1 MAAAR
6 RPYRAA
12 SWLAGAGVALLLA
25 WCPVASAAP
34 PERDTRCLAL
44 IAYAEAAGEGP
55 AGMAA
60 VMQVVRNR
68 AGDPR
73 FPGDDCAVAVEPGQF
88 QPVDESP
95 ALRAA
100 LLHPDRYRPE
110 QVVIVRGQAD
120 RKALAE
126 AFALARRPATGGSDP
141 TRGALYFVNPR
152 LMDPDNCPWFARRKR
167 TATIGQ
173 HVFLTEYGPDEQP
186 GAPGLD
192 CSIAGIDRGK
202 GLPVHYRIGPFAP
215 GGPRIATR
223 TPTRAMLDAWRR
235 TGQLAARERELKRY
249 FAPNWLTED

>member
-1 MAAAR
+1 M
-6 RPYRAA
+6 
-12 SWLAGAGVALLLA
+12 AGAGLLLA
-25 WCPVASAAP
+25 LGPTAGAATS
-34 PERDTRCLAL
+34 ERDTRCLAL

-60 VMQVVRNR
+60 VMHVVRNR
-68 AGDPR
+68 TRDPR
-73 FPGDDCAVAVEPGQF
+73 FAGDDCAVTLEPGQF

-100 LLHPDRYRPE
+100 LLHPDRYAPD
-110 QVVIVRGQAD
+110 QVVVVRGAAD
-120 RKALAE
+120 RSTLAQ
-126 AFALARRPATGGSDP
+126 AFALARKHAAAGADP
-141 TRGALYFVNPR
+141 THGALYFVNPR
-152 LMDPDNCPWFARRKR
+152 LMDPGNCPWFAQRKR
-167 TATIGQ
+167 TATIGR
-173 HVFLTEYGPDEQP
+173 HVFLTEYGPSEEH

-192 CSIAGIDRGK
+192 CSIAGIDRGR

-223 TPTRAMLDAWRR
+223 TPTRAMLEAWRR